1 MTEPQLMWL
10 DIIHAILLQPKF
22 NLKLGDLNYV
32 LRNIIAKYV
41 SSSEVY
47 RVSKGVEILID
58 KNEDLKNKILNFE
71 IINLKAYFYGS
82 KSSYAKIGIKA
93 LFEHSI
99 PAAVIRDQLLL
110 LREKIFQDEEFRNN
124 SHELTKM
131 ILLNSGFVV
140 VVLQDEN
147 RCLLR
152 KSMPPGWIYG
162 GDPFDRYHK
171 ASPQKVILSEKYF
184 VRRDHHICR

>member
-1 MTEPQLMWL
+1 
-10 DIIHAILLQPKF
+10 
-22 NLKLGDLNYV
+22 
-32 LRNIIAKYV
+32 
-41 SSSEVY
+41 
-47 RVSKGVEILID
+47 
-58 KNEDLKNKILNFE
+58 
-71 IINLKAYFYGS
+71 
-82 KSSYAKIGIKA
+82 
-93 LFEHSI
+93 
-99 PAAVIRDQLLL
+99 VIRDQLLL

-124 SHELTKM
+124 SHDLTKM